1 MKVHYNGAY
10 SANPAPYNGQDNYYD
25 CHYKDAN
32 GNPTYISGYSPR
44 VRLVALITM
53 YSMALY
59 VLFKVM
65 LKVVFQLPPIGIP
78 SNHC

>member
-1 MKVHYNGAY
+1 MVILLIFLAIL
-10 SANPAPYNGQDNYYD
+10 P
-25 CHYKDAN
+25 
-32 GNPTYISGYSPR
+32 